1 MNILVFLT
9 GIAISAVAAYY
20 SIIGL
25 TTIFAGAFWPVVI
38 MGSVLEVGKLVAVS
52 WLYNNWRDVPFLIKS
67 YLMAAILVLML
78 ITSMGIFGFLSKAH
92 IEQNLAMNTGVTEQ
106 IEIINNDIKSVEGSI
121 ADLNKQ
127 VAQIDAAIEK
137 MTEKNRAENSL
148 KAAEQQRKTRGDLI
162 KRKNDEIKKLSE
174 LKTQKIKYESEFKKV
189 EAEIGPIKYV
199 AELFYGGSERDI
211 VDKAIRSVIILLIFV
226 FDPLAILL
234 LLAFNIS
241 NKRDDVPEFLDLS
254 EVKDAEREPTR
265 KSRKT
270 MGSMGSNRK
279 RKRLQDKEVGDSTLP
294 IN

>member
-67 YLMAAILVLML
+67 YLMFAILILML

-254 EVKDAEREPTR
+254 EVKDAERDEPR
-265 KSRKT
+265 KNRKT

>member
-52 WLYNNWRDVPFLIKS
+52 WLYNNWRNVPFLIKS

-199 AELFYGGSERDI
+199 AELFYGGSDKDI

-254 EVKDAEREPTR
+254 EVKDVEREPAR

-270 MGSMGSNRK
+270 MGNMGSNRK

>member
-25 TTIFAGAFWPVVI
+25 TTIFAGAFWAVVI

-254 EVKDAEREPTR
+254 EVKDVERDEPR

-270 MGSMGSNRK
+270 VGNMGSNRR
-279 RKRLQDKEVGDSTLP
+279 RKRLQDKEANDSTLP

>member
-25 TTIFAGAFWPVVI
+25 TTIFAGAFWAVVI

-254 EVKDAEREPTR
+254 EVKDVERDEPR
-265 KSRKT
+265 KNRKT
-270 MGSMGSNRK
+270 VGNMGSNRK

>member
-25 TTIFAGAFWPVVI
+25 TTIFAGAFWAVVI

-52 WLYNNWRDVPFLIKS
+52 WLYNNWRHVPFLIKS
-67 YLMAAILVLML
+67 YLMLAILILML

-162 KRKNDEIKKLSE
+162 KRKNDEVKKLGE

-189 EAEIGPIKYV
+189 EAEIGPIRYV
-199 AELFYGGSERDI
+199 AELFYGGSDRDI

-254 EVKDAEREPTR
+254 EVKDVERDEPR
-265 KSRKT
+265 KNRKT
-270 MGSMGSNRK
+270 VGSMGSNRK

>member
-1 MNILVFLT
+1 MNSLVFLT

-52 WLYNNWRDVPFLIKS
+52 WLYNNWRNVPFLIKS
-67 YLMAAILVLML
+67 YLMAAILILML

-92 IEQNLAMNTGVTEQ
+92 IEQNLAMNTGVIEQ
-106 IEIINNDIKSVEGSI
+106 IEVINNDIKSVEGSI
-121 ADLNKQ
+121 ADLDKQ

-174 LKTQKIKYESEFKKV
+174 FKTQKIKYESEFKKV

-199 AELFYGGSERDI
+199 AELFYGGSDKDI

-254 EVKDAEREPTR
+254 EVKDVERDEPR

-270 MGSMGSNRK
+270 VGNMGSNRR
-279 RKRLQDKEVGDSTLP
+279 RKRLQDKEANDSTLP

>member
-1 MNILVFLT
+1 MNSLVFLT

-52 WLYNNWRDVPFLIKS
+52 WLYNNWRNVPFLIKS
-67 YLMAAILVLML
+67 YLMAAILILML

-92 IEQNLAMNTGVTEQ
+92 IEQNLAMNTGVIEQ
-106 IEIINNDIKSVEGSI
+106 IEVINNDIKSVEGSI
-121 ADLNKQ
+121 ADLDKQ

-199 AELFYGGSERDI
+199 AELFYGGSDKDI

-254 EVKDAEREPTR
+254 EVKDVERDVPR

-270 MGSMGSNRK
+270 VGNMGSNRK